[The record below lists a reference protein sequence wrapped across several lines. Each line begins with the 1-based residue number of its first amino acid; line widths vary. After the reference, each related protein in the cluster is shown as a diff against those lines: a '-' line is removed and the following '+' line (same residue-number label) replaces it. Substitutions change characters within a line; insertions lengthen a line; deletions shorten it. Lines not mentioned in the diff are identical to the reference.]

1 MEELSVKRERA
12 QNLWSSF
19 ARKFEPIA
27 QATQLDPDPNLEL
40 SEIGGLAAAKE
51 EILTYAC
58 AATDP
63 TVYGRWGTYPPS
75 GLLLIGRGGTGKRL
89 LAKSLATLTQSSFIL
104 VAVPRLVLEVIQE
117 GRKIGELVAAW
128 SQTLSEVPP
137 STILFDE
144 LEFSQAQEIG
154 AHRPDLPVGPV
165 MDFLLDIVDRTV
177 AADSHLVVGST
188 NHPDTLREAFLQP
201 GRFERVVEVTPAYP
215 GDIVDALEI
224 HSTASEKRA
233 GHTLFDSVDWKSVVE
248 RFREPST
255 GDWVRIMHAVLRRKA
270 RCEASGETTAS
281 VTTQDMFEEV
291 DRFRQASN
299 QIAAPHPGNYV

>member
-188 NHPDTLREAFLQP
+188 NHPDTLRQAFLQP

-215 GDIVDALEI
+215 GDLVEVLEI
-224 HSTASEKRA
+224 HSAASEKRA
-233 GHTLFDSVDWKSVVE
+233 GHTLFDPVDWNSVVE
-248 RFREPST
+248 RFRDPSP

-270 RCEASGETTAS
+270 RCEASGEAATS
-281 VTTQDMFEEV
+281 VTTQDMFDEV

-299 QIAAPHPGNYV
+299 QIAAPHSGNYV